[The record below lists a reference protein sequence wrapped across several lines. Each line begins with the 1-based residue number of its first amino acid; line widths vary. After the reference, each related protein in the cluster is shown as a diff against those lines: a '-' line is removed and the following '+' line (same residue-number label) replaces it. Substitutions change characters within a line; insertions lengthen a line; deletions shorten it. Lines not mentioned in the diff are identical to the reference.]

1 MRFALLLG
9 LLLSLPAG
17 LTHAGPF
24 PGVGL
29 DDYEGDGPGECT
41 DKADNDQ
48 DGKFDCDDDGCAGSP
63 DCRTQTATG
72 SAPSGSEREIAPP
85 GSTTPPVYTESAL
98 VGTRWMF
105 KCTGSKHSLERCYSW
120 LDPYYAN
127 AAKVPDTVYFKLGAD
142 GKVARTW
149 GDVPRKKFRDG
160 SWTFDGQLLQLQW
173 ADVSARVCLGCPE
186 AWERDPSAGHDFRWQ
201 AQVTSWDAAVVLAF
215 SRLD

>member
-1 MRFALLLG
+1 MLRTVAVTSTSFFLALLMAP
-9 LLLSLPAG
+9 PAF
-17 LTHAGPF
+17 AQ
-24 PGVGL
+24 

-63 DCRTQTATG
+63 DCRTR
-72 SAPSGSEREIAPP
+72 SGSEQQIAPP

-105 KCTGSKHSLERCYSW
+105 RCAGSRDAIWRCSRW
-120 LDPYYAN
+120 LDFFHDATN
-127 AAKVPDTVYFKLGAD
+127 VPDTVYFKLGAD

-149 GDVPRKKFRDG
+149 GDGPRKKFRDG

-201 AQVTSWDAAVVLAF
+201 AQGTSWDAAVVLAF